1 MKNIKDLL
9 ETIDSYLSLYKLF
22 HFCTCTEI
30 IYGCLPTEHEAQPA
44 ICGHDIGVVGPFLSN
59 RNVFRVVIAF
69 FNTRRVGRIR
79 DSYSNPRRNAPN
91 PSSVY
96 IRLCKYR
103 KKVFYCLYK
112 LTFLRKNAKLIA
124 MALISYRSQSLVH
137 EVAAIPNPKSQLVQ
151 CPNHETMGNSPF
163 SLVTA
168 TSKCLLCR
176 LCYCFQWPMRKHL
189 TGSSY
194 ITGTQSHACVISSC
208 FAKKLLSKTRIFLH
222 KVSA

>member
-1 MKNIKDLL
+1 MSCFKLPAASSQCDCLWKCAINRFLGLSCLIEVVLLFWGHCIHLLSMKNIKDLL

-30 IYGCLPTEHEAQPA
+30 IYGCLSTEHEAQPA
-44 ICGHDIGVVGPFLSN
+44 ICGHDIGLVGPFLSN

-103 KKVFYCLYK
+103 KKKIFYWFY
-112 LTFLRKNAKLIA
+112 N
-124 MALISYRSQSLVH
+124 
-137 EVAAIPNPKSQLVQ
+137 
-151 CPNHETMGNSPF
+151 
-163 SLVTA
+163 
-168 TSKCLLCR
+168 
-176 LCYCFQWPMRKHL
+176 
-189 TGSSY
+189 
-194 ITGTQSHACVISSC
+194 
-208 FAKKLLSKTRIFLH
+208 
-222 KVSA
+222 